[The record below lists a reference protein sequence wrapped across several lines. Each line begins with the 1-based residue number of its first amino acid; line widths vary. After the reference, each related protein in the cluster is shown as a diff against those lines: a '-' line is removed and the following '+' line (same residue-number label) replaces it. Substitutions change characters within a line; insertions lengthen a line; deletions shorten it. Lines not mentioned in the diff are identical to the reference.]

1 MKRENMLS
9 KKSSEIRRKKYSY
22 EYYKKQDKILKIIK
36 NNFQSHDS
44 GMDFLCVSCLRLH
57 NGNNVSKYKIN
68 RNEETDKKLL
78 LIEKSQKYDNNYYLC
93 HTCRPALNKGLPRLN
108 FKKLQDI
115 DNIGSIP
122 NILPDLNLMEKYLLK
137 LTIPFI
143 RVAHVPRTPNLKL
156 VGGSICIQANI
167 SHTIEKLKINP
178 ENIIP
183 VSFKRKLAY
192 KGHYI
197 EQVINKEKVFK
208 WLSFL
213 RLNNPLYK
221 NIIIDETEV
230 NDEIDIMSEKL
241 ISELV
246 TYDEYRVLK
255 DQLVEKR
262 ESEESKITEDLIK
275 QQDLSD
281 SEDDDEGS
289 GVDAKTEALGNGS
302 KDLIQ

>member
-1 MKRENMLS
+1 MNK
-9 KKSSEIRRKKYSY
+9 
-22 EYYKKQDKILKIIK
+22 
-36 NNFQSHDS
+36 
-44 GMDFLCVSCLRLH
+44 
-57 NGNNVSKYKIN
+57 
-68 RNEETDKKLL
+68 NEETDNKLL
-78 LIEKSQKYDNNYYLC
+78 LIEKAQNYDGNYYLC
-93 HTCRPALNKGLPRLN
+93 KTCRPALIKGLPRLN
-108 FKKLQDI
+108 FQKLQDI

-122 NILPDLNLMEKYLLK
+122 DKLPDLNLMEQYLLK

-167 SHTIEKLKINP
+167 SHTIEKLQINP

-183 VSFKRKLAY
+183 VSFKRKQTY
-192 KGHYI
+192 RGHYM
-197 EQVINKEKVFK
+197 EQVVNKEKVFE

-221 NIIIDETEV
+221 NIIINETEV
-230 NDEIDIMSEKL
+230 NDEIDLMSEKL

-255 DQLVEKR
+255 DQLAEKKVT
-262 ESEESKITEDLIK
+262 EEEKITEDLLK

-281 SEDDDEGS
+281 SEGDDKDS
-289 GVDAKTEALGNGS
+289 GVDAIPEALGNGS
-302 KDLIQ
+302 KDFI